1 MADVYTRLA
10 RALDAMP
17 HGYPATEDGVE
28 LDILRKIF

>member
-28 LDILRKIF
+28 LAILRKIF